1 MMEDDNNLKFKD
13 KLETI
18 KLFNTIVNQYDYPR
32 DDINNPL
39 VKKERIIRDGLN
51 KKLFSLVEE
60 YEFFSVIKNKQGD
73 IDNTISLL
81 NIIERL
87 DLETPRLK
95 IDFHHIDETF
105 DKCWE
110 GLGDQVPMS
119 PQQKKQ
125 IQNFASEFFDTY
137 Q

>member
-18 KLFNTIVNQYDYPR
+18 KLFNTIVNQYDYPS

-39 VKKERIIRDGLN
+39 VKKERIIREGLN

-60 YEFFSVIKNKQGD
+60 YEFFNVIKNKQGD

-87 DLETPRLK
+87 DLETPKLK

-105 DKCWE
+105 EKCWE
-110 GLGDQVPMS
+110 GLGDQVPMT

>member
-13 KLETI
+13 KLETL
-18 KLFNTIVNQYDYPR
+18 KLFNTIVNQYDYPS

-39 VKKERIIRDGLN
+39 VKKERIIREGLN

-60 YEFFSVIKNKQGD
+60 YEFFNVIKNKQGD

-87 DLETPRLK
+87 DLETPKLK

-105 DKCWE
+105 EKCWE
-110 GLGDQVPMS
+110 GLGDQVPMT